1 MNMLRTNLEIDQDL
15 LINAMELCDAKTVS
29 EIIEN
34 ALKELI
40 QTRKQVN
47 LMDIRCGCLFD
58 SFVWGLYEIAA
69 VRGKEASA

>member
-47 LMDIRCGCLFD
+47 LMDIKGTIKFFD
-58 SFVWGLYEIAA
+58 DYDYKQMRTDGNII
-69 VRGKEASA
+69 